1 MWRGAEMSAETSSE
15 MEVFLFTGGPNAIG
29 APAQREDVP
38 KAWRRLPRS
47 VRLWRDGAWRSPEGV
62 AELARGVGPDL
73 GYTVEMSRDGPR
85 PLCIIRTE
93 AEGLSATH
101 AARKTAHAVRA
112 ALGTVAGRVTGA
124 LFDGEDADAFA
135 VDLRV
140 ALNLPHL
147 PVYTV
152 GEVGETVIP
161 LAEQPMS
168 GLQPPRARI
177 RIGRLLARAVAK
189 RIEPASPLQGWI
201 WSSRQYQCWME
212 DVSAQTEAA
221 MVALPHVPQGHGFF
235 RYGFGQRYF
244 AKRGIP
250 TIYIRCAKS
259 RWFQNA
265 EALEVAAAI
274 RKRVGATMRL
284 TTYGTSMGG
293 YGALIFS
300 GPLQAETALAIA
312 PQFSV
317 DPEDVP
323 GETRWRGSARRIGG
337 FIHDMKAL
345 VHPETRKIVIYDRMS
360 PDRLQFDRLPIDPSW
375 DVLNLPFA
383 SHQTLAFLAETRTL
397 DLLLSACP
405 GTGPDLGKLRD
416 VARSRRRDSQ
426 VYWREMR
433 TKAEPRR
440 PAWGTAFKARW
451 WALEED

>member
-1 MWRGAEMSAETSSE
+1 MRWATDMD
-15 MEVFLFTGGPNAIG
+15 VFLFTGGANAIG
-29 APAQREDVP
+29 ASAARDDVP
-38 KAWRRLPRS
+38 KAWRRLPRDT
-47 VRLWRDGAWRSPEGV
+47 RLWRDGAWCAPEGV
-62 AELARGVGPDL
+62 AELARGVGPDM
-73 GYTVEMSRDGPR
+73 GFTIEMSRNGPR
-85 PLCIIRTE
+85 PFGIVRTE
-93 AEGLSATH
+93 AEGLNPAH

-112 ALGTVAGRVTGA
+112 ALKTVGGRVTGA
-124 LFDGEDADAFA
+124 LYDGEEAEAFA

-147 PVYTV
+147 PVYTTGAS
-152 GEVGETVIP
+152 GESVVPLFDER
-161 LAEQPMS
+161 LAEP
-168 GLQPPRARI
+168 QPPRMRI
-177 RIGRLLARAVAK
+177 RIGRLLERAVTK
-189 RIEPASPLQGWI
+189 RADPAPPLQSWI
-201 WSSRQYQCWME
+201 WSTRQYQCWME
-212 DVSAQTEAA
+212 DVTEDTDAA

-250 TIYIRCAKS
+250 TIYMRCAKS
-259 RWFQNA
+259 RWFQND

-274 RKRVGATMRL
+274 RKRVGPDLRL

-317 DPEDVP
+317 DPADVP

-345 VHPETRKIVIYDRMS
+345 VRPEARKIVIYDRMS
-360 PDRLQFDRLPIDPSW
+360 QDRLQFDRLPIDPSW

-383 SHQTLAFLAETRTL
+383 SHQTLGFLAETQTL
-397 DLLLSACP
+397 GMLLSGCP
-405 GTGPDLGKLRD
+405 GQGPNLSALRD
-416 VARSRRRDSQ
+416 ISRARRRDSQ

-440 PAWGTAFKARW
+440 PGWGAEFKARW
-451 WALEED
+451 WALEDPEAD